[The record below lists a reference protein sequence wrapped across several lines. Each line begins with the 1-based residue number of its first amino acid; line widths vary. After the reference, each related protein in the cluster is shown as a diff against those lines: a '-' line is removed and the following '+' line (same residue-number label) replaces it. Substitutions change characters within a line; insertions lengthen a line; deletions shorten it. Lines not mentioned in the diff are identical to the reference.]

1 MSYQD
6 GDLVEEFTRSIEKDI
21 VKDYAEKKESIYL
34 ETSAKTGEN
43 IEEIFTDLTLR
54 MIKRASE

>member
-1 MSYQD
+1 M
-6 GDLVEEFTRSIEKDI
+6 VEEFTRSIEKDI